1 MEVTETSQTAKI
13 QARAVEKL
21 LSYSA
26 LAIEA
31 GWGLRLLNAY
41 LSELTLLESNVPYAA
56 LGISER
62 RHASRA
68 VQVISPDGAIISDP
82 YLIRNEGL
90 TPAGSIAVLQLQ
102 GVMSSVDDISTDGT
116 PALAQKLRAAYANRN
131 IEAVILETN
140 SGGGEVTAMQIL
152 VTALEERNKPV
163 IGWGHFAASAAYG
176 TLAATDEIIASNK
189 MAEFGSVG
197 AVISLDKRFIEFYR
211 ENVLSFYGKDAPMKN
226 KEWREL
232 LAGNSAPMQVAA
244 DEVTENFQK
253 QVSSQRALTGGQAYQ
268 RATLS
273 GDMFGAV
280 EARRRGLID
289 GIGNMN
295 YAIARAEAWAA
306 KMNKKRKR
314 A

>member
-1 MEVTETSQTAKI
+1 MPEVQTGAISQ
-13 QARAVEKL
+13 RAVEKL

-31 GWGLRLLNAY
+31 GWGLRFLNKY
-41 LSELTLLESNVPYAA
+41 LSELSLLESGAPYAS
-56 LGISER
+56 LGIGER

-68 VQVISPDGAIISDP
+68 VSVISPDGAVISDP

-90 TPAGSIAVLQLQ
+90 TPTGSIAVLQLQ
-102 GVMSSVDDISTDGT
+102 GIMSSVDDISTDGT
-116 PALAQKLRAAYANRN
+116 PALARQLRSAYANRN

-163 IGWGHFAASAAYG
+163 IGWAHFAASAAYG
-176 TLAATDEIIASNK
+176 TLAATDEIVASNK

-197 AVISLDKRFIEFYR
+197 AVITLDKGFIEFYR
-211 ENVLSFYGKDAPMKN
+211 DNVLSFYGKDAPLKN

-232 LAGNSAPMQVAA
+232 LAGNNVPMQEAA
-244 DEVTENFQK
+244 DEATENFQK
-253 QVSSQRALTGGQAYQ
+253 QVSGQRALTGGDAYQ

-289 GIGNMN
+289 GVGNMN
-295 YAIARAEAWAA
+295 YAIARAEAWAM
-306 KMNKKRKR
+306 KNKKRKR